1 MPPDNDDADRRETDE
16 EPRATYP
23 FGATTPQEA
32 QVAQILNVYGQ
43 YVEPGPENWREEG
56 IGIQFFVRRD
66 FLLVQDEYADRVRA
80 ALGPEYLP
88 DPDTEPYPDADPSRD
103 DPSRPDADSP
113 ADGTVAYGLQWV
125 RLRPGTGVFNA
136 LNMISGARELRN
148 LPEGAAEP
156 EYVVYSAQS
165 GNTGTKCPAD
175 EPTPVLADTP
185 LDPLVSCDSQ
195 AGAGVR
201 VVVLDTGLDPAAT
214 GLPWM
219 QGVRG
224 DPDPGIDAN
233 QQVLQ
238 PYAGHGTFIAGIIR
252 CVAPA
257 AEVVVRAAFPPLNT
271 AYAKTPLALT
281 FEWQLVTAI
290 EQALVVDNPDV
301 ISLSAGTFV
310 LPGRRL
316 SLIHRF
322 YQRKLSRYKGVVV
335 VAAAGNDHRREP
347 FYPAAERWAVSAG
360 ALSANCRGRAY
371 FTNHGGWVDAYAPGE
386 NLVNAFP
393 SGTLAY
399 LEPPRKGNKGV
410 FAGLAR
416 WSGTSFATPVVAGL
430 IAARMSRTGEGGED
444 AARAVIEQAR
454 RSALPGVGAIAL
466 PEDAHGEG
474 CCCPR
479 PSAGN
484 HHHHTRADH

>member
-1 MPPDNDDADRRETDE
+1 MPQDNDDTDRPE
-16 EPRATYP
+16 YP

-32 QVAQILNVYGQ
+32 QVAQILRAYGQ
-43 YVEPGPENWREEG
+43 YVEPGPERWQEE
-56 IGIQFFVRRD
+56 GIQFFMRRD
-66 FLLVQDEYADRVRA
+66 CLLIQDEHADRVRA
-80 ALGPEYLP
+80 ALGADFLP
-88 DPDTEPYPDADPSRD
+88 GPDEEDRYRRDPDYPP
-103 DPSRPDADSP
+103 
-113 ADGTVAYGLQWV
+113 DGTVSYGIQWV
-125 RLRPGTGVFNA
+125 WLRSGIGVYNA
-136 LNMISGARELRN
+136 LRKIAGTRELRN
-148 LPEGAAEP
+148 LPEDAVAP
-156 EYVVYSAQS
+156 EYVVYT
-165 GNTGTKCPAD
+165 TGTVGKCPAD
-175 EPTPVLADTP
+175 EPSPVLTDTP
-185 LDPLVSCDSQ
+185 LDPLVSCDPR

-214 GLPWM
+214 TLPWM
-219 QGVRG
+219 RGVQG
-224 DPDPGIDAN
+224 DPDPGIDAG
-233 QQVLQ
+233 QQILQ

-257 AEVVVRAAFPPLNT
+257 AEVIVRAAFPPLQT
-271 AYAKTPLALT
+271 EYAQTPLALT
-281 FEWQLVTAI
+281 FEGQLVTSL
-290 EQALVVDNPDV
+290 EQALFVDNADV
-301 ISLSAGTFV
+301 ISLSAGTYV
-310 LPGRRL
+310 MPGQRL

-322 YQRKLSRYKGVVV
+322 YQRKLSRYKGVVI
-335 VAAAGNDHRREP
+335 VAAAGNDRLREH

-360 ALSANCRGRAY
+360 ALSANLRDRAY

-393 SGTLAY
+393 SGSLTY

-474 CCCPR
+474 CHCPR
-479 PSAGN
+479 PAAGN
-484 HHHHTRADH
+484 HHHHPHPRAEH